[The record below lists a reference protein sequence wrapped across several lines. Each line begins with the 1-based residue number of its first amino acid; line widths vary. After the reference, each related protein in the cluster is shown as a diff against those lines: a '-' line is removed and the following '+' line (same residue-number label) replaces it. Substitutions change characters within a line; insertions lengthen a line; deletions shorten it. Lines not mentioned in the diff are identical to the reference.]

1 MDFTTIIVT
10 VIFIILGIGCV
21 VTNCSAC
28 YVAKKSRKLKIGNV
42 KYYIMSLAMTDIL
55 IGLISIPTYLVA
67 INTGTVLSS
76 YVTGYVDPF
85 LAACS
90 IIHLCMMAFDRTIA
104 VMKPIL
110 YRTRMRSKRT
120 AFKMVSVSWLLT
132 VILMPVVF
140 FAPNIEGVRIAAMII
155 IFIPCLFVIVCQVLI
170 FTTIHKRNVRIPEI
184 SSAHR
189 INETKIAKI
198 ILVASLA
205 FIILWLP
212 FCIVSSFLN
221 FFNLSPSQFSY
232 LLGIVKFLHYSN
244 SICNPIIYAVF
255 NANFRS
261 EFKQIYNKFHC
272 FCKQRIDIGQI
283 SQLQYGETTH
293 L

>member
-1 MDFTTIIVT
+1 
-10 VIFIILGIGCV
+10 
-21 VTNCSAC
+21 
-28 YVAKKSRKLKIGNV
+28 
-42 KYYIMSLAMTDIL
+42 MSLAITDIL

-67 INTGTVLSS
+67 INTDTVLSS

-104 VMKPIL
+104 VMKPIF
-110 YRTRMRSKRT
+110 YRNRMRSKRT
-120 AFKMVSVSWLLT
+120 AFKMVSVSWLSA

-140 FAPNIEGVRIAAMII
+140 FSPNIERVRVTAMII
-155 IFIPCLFVIVCQVLI
+155 IFIPCLFVIVCHALI
-170 FTTIHKRNVRIPEI
+170 FTTIHKRNVRIPET

-212 FCIVSSFLN
+212 FCIVSSFLD

-261 EFKQIYNKFHC
+261 EFKQIYNKFLC
-272 FCKQRIDIGQI
+272 LCRQRTDIDQ
-283 SQLQYGETTH
+283 SSEQEQEETTQI
-293 L
+293 